1 MEVATCSNCSKLV
14 YVGVIEHNRFLFDDP
29 KLEHPHTR
37 IKCQQSQKNSGLENV
52 VKEIQQQLVEL
63 RAEVYKIKEKIG
75 LD

>member
-1 MEVATCSNCSKLV
+1 MEVTICKYCHKLV
-14 YVGVIEHNRFLFDDP
+14 YVGFIEHSRFLFDDP

-37 IKCQQSQKNSGLENV
+37 IKCQQSQKDSGLENSV
-52 VKEIQQQLVEL
+52 REIKEQLTEL